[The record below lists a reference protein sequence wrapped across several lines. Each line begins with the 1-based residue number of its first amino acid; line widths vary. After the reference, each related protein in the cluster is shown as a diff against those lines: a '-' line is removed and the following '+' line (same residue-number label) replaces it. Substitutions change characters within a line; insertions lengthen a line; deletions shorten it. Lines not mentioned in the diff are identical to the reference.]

1 MGLNPTLWRTCRVL
15 AGPTRLKLLRQIL
28 LLPDQG
34 VTRLA
39 DTVEIS
45 ESRASQELRRLQS
58 RGLVQAV
65 RCGRCVRYRPLPD
78 PQVGSAKPL
87 LLAMRTVLTFSAEG
101 VEEETIRIAR
111 AFSHSCRLQLVQVLL
126 SGPSSVEVLQKSV
139 GASRRSTCRHLA
151 ILEEGSVVC
160 QAGGIWDVA
169 PNPHPLV
176 MCMTGL
182 MESRMKRDSS
192 PGE

>member
-15 AGPTRLKLLRQIL
+15 AGPTRLKLLKQIL

-39 DTVEIS
+39 DAVNIS

-65 RCGRCVRYRPLPD
+65 RCGRWVRYRSIPD
-78 PQVGSAKPL
+78 PQVTSAKPL
-87 LLAMRTVLTFSAEG
+87 LLAMRTALASFTEE
-101 VEEETIRIAR
+101 VESETIRAAK
-111 AFSHSCRLQLVQVLL
+111 AFSHTSRLHLVQVLL
-126 SGPSSVEVLQKSV
+126 SGPCSVEILQKSI

-151 ILEEGSVVC
+151 ILEEGAVVC
-160 QAGGIWDVA
+160 QKGGIWDVV

-182 MESRMKRDSS
+182 MVRRVKGDSFR
-192 PGE
+192 GD

>member
-28 LLPDQG
+28 LVPDQG

-39 DTVEIS
+39 ETVEIS

-65 RCGRCVRYRPLPD
+65 RCGRGVRYRPIPD
-78 PQVGSAKPL
+78 PQVASAKPL
-87 LLAMRTVLTFSAEG
+87 LLAMRTALAPST
-101 VEEETIRIAR
+101 EEADLEIIGIAR
-111 AFSHSCRLQLVQVLL
+111 AFSHTSRLHLVQVLL
-126 SGPSSVEVLQKSV
+126 SGPCSAEALQKLI

-182 MESRMKRDSS
+182 MASRMKRDSS